1 MSEERGGGPGFKRLR
16 ANPEY
21 ASMVERTLAEQRRAI
36 EEVAAPK
43 PTSPTTR
50 DQPQR
55 GYPKPGKDK

>member
-50 DQPQR
+50 DQPR
-55 GYPKPGKDK
+55 LSETRKG